1 LVKKTKKSK
10 GSKKR
15 FTVLIAIILIGI
27 TIFYFYSAEQGK
39 MRGYNFGN
47 DLQIIQEELKNEQSS
62 FYSNVR
68 MWEENSI
75 TKSEI
80 LKLSETHIKNMNGII
95 SKYDT
100 LQIPDT
106 FSGAVK
112 LFKLSTESQLESDIH
127 LINWIE
133 FEDESEKIRSNE
145 ILQQSFEYELAGLT
159 SYNNAK
165 NPNP

>member
-1 LVKKTKKSK
+1 MI
-10 GSKKR
+10 G
-15 FTVLIAIILIGI
+15 IILIGI

-39 MRGYNFGN
+39 IRGYNFGN
-47 DLQIIQEELKNEQSS
+47 DLQIIQEELKNEQLN

-75 TKSEI
+75 TKNEI
-80 LKLSETHIKNMNGII
+80 LKLSEMHIKNMNGII

-112 LFKLSTESQLESDIH
+112 IFKLSTESQLESDVH

-133 FEDESEKIRSNE
+133 FGDEDEKIRSNE

-165 NPNP
+165 NSNP

>member
-1 LVKKTKKSK
+1 M
-10 GSKKR
+10 
-15 FTVLIAIILIGI
+15 IAIILIGI

-39 MRGYNFGN
+39 IRGYNFGN
-47 DLQIIQEELKNEQSS
+47 DLQIIQEELKNEQLN

-75 TKSEI
+75 TKNEI
-80 LKLSETHIKNMNGII
+80 LKLSEMHIKNMNGII

-112 LFKLSTESQLESDIH
+112 IFKLSTESQLESDVH

-133 FEDESEKIRSNE
+133 FGDEDEKIRSNE

-165 NPNP
+165 NSNP

>member
-27 TIFYFYSAEQGK
+27 TIFYFHSAEQGK
-39 MRGYNFGN
+39 IRGYNFGN
-47 DLQIIQEELKNEQSS
+47 DLQIIQEELKNEQLS

-75 TKSEI
+75 TKNEI
-80 LKLSETHIKNMNGII
+80 LKLSEIHIKNMNGII

-112 LFKLSTESQLESDIH
+112 IFKLSTESQLESDEH

-133 FEDESEKIRSNE
+133 FGDESEKIRSNE

-165 NPNP
+165 NSNP

>member
-1 LVKKTKKSK
+1 MVKKTKKSK

-39 MRGYNFGN
+39 IRGYNFGN

>member
-1 LVKKTKKSK
+1 M
-10 GSKKR
+10 
-15 FTVLIAIILIGI
+15 IAIILIGI

-39 MRGYNFGN
+39 IRGYNFGN

-75 TKSEI
+75 TKNEI
-80 LKLSETHIKNMNGII
+80 LKLSEIHIKNMNGII

-112 LFKLSTESQLESDIH
+112 IFKLSTESQLESDIH

-133 FEDESEKIRSNE
+133 FGDESEKIRSNE

-165 NPNP
+165 NSNP

>member
-1 LVKKTKKSK
+1 MVKKTKKSK

-39 MRGYNFGN
+39 IRGYNFGN

-112 LFKLSTESQLESDIH
+112 LFKLSTESQLESDVH

-133 FEDESEKIRSNE
+133 FGDESEKIRSNE

-159 SYNNAK
+159 SYNSAK
-165 NPNP
+165 NPDP

>member
-39 MRGYNFGN
+39 IRGYNFGN
-47 DLQIIQEELKNEQSS
+47 DLQIIQEELKNEQLS

-75 TKSEI
+75 TKNEI
-80 LKLSETHIKNMNGII
+80 LKLSEIHIKNMNGII

-112 LFKLSTESQLESDIH
+112 IFKLSTESQLESDIH

-133 FEDESEKIRSNE
+133 FGDESEKIRSNE

-165 NPNP
+165 NSNP

>member
-1 LVKKTKKSK
+1 M
-10 GSKKR
+10 
-15 FTVLIAIILIGI
+15 IAIILIGI

-39 MRGYNFGN
+39 IRGYNFGN
-47 DLQIIQEELKNEQSS
+47 DLQIIQEELKNEQLN

-75 TKSEI
+75 TKNEI
-80 LKLSETHIKNMNGII
+80 LKLSEMHIKNMNGII

-112 LFKLSTESQLESDIH
+112 IFKLSTESQLESDVH

-133 FEDESEKIRSNE
+133 FGDEDEKIRSNE
-145 ILQQSFEYELAGLT
+145 ILQQSFEYELAGLA

-165 NPNP
+165 SSNP

>member
-1 LVKKTKKSK
+1 M
-10 GSKKR
+10 
-15 FTVLIAIILIGI
+15 IAIILIGI

-39 MRGYNFGN
+39 IRGYNFGN
-47 DLQIIQEELKNEQSS
+47 DLQIIQEELKNEQLN

-75 TKSEI
+75 TKNEI
-80 LKLSETHIKNMNGII
+80 LKLSEIHIKNMNGII

-112 LFKLSTESQLESDIH
+112 IFKLSTESQLESDVH

-133 FEDESEKIRSNE
+133 FGDEDEKIRSNE

-165 NPNP
+165 NSNP

>member
-10 GSKKR
+10 GTKKR

-39 MRGYNFGN
+39 IRGYNFGN

-112 LFKLSTESQLESDIH
+112 LFKLSTESQLESDVH

-133 FEDESEKIRSNE
+133 FGDESEKIRSNE

-159 SYNNAK
+159 SYNSAK
-165 NPNP
+165 NPDP

>member
-1 LVKKTKKSK
+1 MVKKTKKSK

>member
-1 LVKKTKKSK
+1 
-10 GSKKR
+10 
-15 FTVLIAIILIGI
+15 LIAIILIGI

-39 MRGYNFGN
+39 IRGYNFGN
-47 DLQIIQEELKNEQSS
+47 DLQIIQEELKNEQLS

-75 TKSEI
+75 TKNEI
-80 LKLSETHIKNMNGII
+80 LKLSEIHIKNMNGII

-112 LFKLSTESQLESDIH
+112 IFKLSTESQLESDIH

-133 FEDESEKIRSNE
+133 FGDESEKIRSNE

-165 NPNP
+165 NSNP

>member
-1 LVKKTKKSK
+1 MI
-10 GSKKR
+10 G
-15 FTVLIAIILIGI
+15 IILIGI

-39 MRGYNFGN
+39 IRGYNFGN

-112 LFKLSTESQLESDIH
+112 IFKLSTESQLESDVH

-133 FEDESEKIRSNE
+133 FGDESEKIRSNE

-159 SYNNAK
+159 SYNSAK
-165 NPNP
+165 NPDP

>member
-10 GSKKR
+10 GTKKR
-15 FTVLIAIILIGI
+15 FTVLVAIILIGI

-39 MRGYNFGN
+39 IRGYNFGN

-112 LFKLSTESQLESDIH
+112 LFKLSTESQLESDVH

-133 FEDESEKIRSNE
+133 FGDESEKIRSNE

-159 SYNNAK
+159 SYNSAK
-165 NPNP
+165 NPDP

>member
-39 MRGYNFGN
+39 IRGYNFGN

-112 LFKLSTESQLESDIH
+112 LFKLSTESQLESDVH

-133 FEDESEKIRSNE
+133 FGDESEKIRSNE

-159 SYNNAK
+159 SYNSAK
-165 NPNP
+165 NPDP

>member
-1 LVKKTKKSK
+1 M
-10 GSKKR
+10 
-15 FTVLIAIILIGI
+15 IAIILIGI

-39 MRGYNFGN
+39 IRGYNFGN

-112 LFKLSTESQLESDIH
+112 IFKLSTESQLESDEH

-133 FEDESEKIRSNE
+133 FGDESEKIRSNE

-165 NPNP
+165 NSNP

>member
-1 LVKKTKKSK
+1 MVKKTKKSK
-10 GSKKR
+10 GTKKR

-39 MRGYNFGN
+39 IRGYNFGN

-112 LFKLSTESQLESDIH
+112 LFKLSTESQLESDVH

-133 FEDESEKIRSNE
+133 FGDESEKIRSNE

-159 SYNNAK
+159 SYNSAK
-165 NPNP
+165 NPDP

>member
-1 LVKKTKKSK
+1 M
-10 GSKKR
+10 
-15 FTVLIAIILIGI
+15 IAIILIGI

-39 MRGYNFGN
+39 IRGYNFGN
-47 DLQIIQEELKNEQSS
+47 DLQIIQEELKNEQLN

-75 TKSEI
+75 TKNEI
-80 LKLSETHIKNMNGII
+80 LKLSEMHIKNMNGII

-112 LFKLSTESQLESDIH
+112 IFKLSTESQLESDEH

-133 FEDESEKIRSNE
+133 FGDESEKIRSNE

-165 NPNP
+165 NSNP

>member
-1 LVKKTKKSK
+1 M
-10 GSKKR
+10 
-15 FTVLIAIILIGI
+15 IAIILIGI

-39 MRGYNFGN
+39 IRGYNFGN

-112 LFKLSTESQLESDIH
+112 LFKLSTESQLESDVH

-133 FEDESEKIRSNE
+133 FGDESEKIRSNE

-159 SYNNAK
+159 SYNSAK
-165 NPNP
+165 NPDP